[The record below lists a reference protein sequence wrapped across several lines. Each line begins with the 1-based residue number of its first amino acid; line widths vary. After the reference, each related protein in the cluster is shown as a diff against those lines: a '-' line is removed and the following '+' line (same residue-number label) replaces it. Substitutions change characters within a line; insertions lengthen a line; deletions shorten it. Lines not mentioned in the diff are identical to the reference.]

1 MGGHTAEALFFGY
14 FLSFYLNAKLKAFSD
29 YHTSIWKM
37 FLVLSPLLG
46 ALFIA
51 ASVTMHHVSVK
62 CAPSVKNLNSSLA
75 YALQTRARVT
85 QIFLKFVSAE
95 PPLTNLVVLIAP
107 PRPRCPPLN
116 SHRYSHCPCWHTAGT
131 MLLSSITAP
140 TISISPGPVLTK
152 MSILRLQLH

>member
-1 MGGHTAEALFFGY
+1 MA
-14 FLSFYLNAKLKAFSD
+14 FYLNAKLKAFSD

-62 CAPSVKNLNSSLA
+62 CTPSIKNLTSSLA

-116 SHRYSHCPCWHTAGT
+116 SHQYSHCHAGIPRA
-131 MLLSSITAP
+131 LCFY
-140 TISISPGPVLTK
+140 
-152 MSILRLQLH
+152 LRLPHQPSRSPLDQFSQKYQSYDSSFTSKR